1 MYWRRGGANLDRVTV
16 VIRRPILI
24 VSAVLAGLL
33 LLACGG
39 SSGETSPTVAATGAP
54 ATAEA
59 PAATPLESPSEV
71 AATGSAD
78 DLPYATGPAVVVA
91 AGYEP
96 PDDRVDST
104 GAYLPSNGKPTL
116 VFVDAI
122 W

>member
-1 MYWRRGGANLDRVTV
+1 MYCRRGGANLDRMTV
-16 VIRRPILI
+16 VIRRSILI
-24 VSAVLAGLL
+24 VSAALTGLL

-39 SSGETSPTVAATGAP
+39 TTDEPRSTDAASGALT
-54 ATAEA
+54 TAEA
-59 PAATPLESPSEV
+59 PAATPSEASGEV
-71 AATGSAD
+71 AATSAD
-78 DLPYATGPAVVVA
+78 GLPYATGPAAVVA

-104 GAYLPSNGKPTL
+104 GAYLPANGKPTL

>member
-1 MYWRRGGANLDRVTV
+1 MYWRRGGANLDRMTV
-16 VIRRPILI
+16 VIRRAIFI

-39 SSGETSPTVAATGAP
+39 SSDEPRSTDAP

-59 PAATPLESPSEV
+59 PAATPSESPSEG
-71 AATGSAD
+71 AATSAAAG
-78 DLPYATGPAVVVA
+78 LPYATGPAVVVA

-104 GAYLPSNGKPTL
+104 GAYLPANGKPTL